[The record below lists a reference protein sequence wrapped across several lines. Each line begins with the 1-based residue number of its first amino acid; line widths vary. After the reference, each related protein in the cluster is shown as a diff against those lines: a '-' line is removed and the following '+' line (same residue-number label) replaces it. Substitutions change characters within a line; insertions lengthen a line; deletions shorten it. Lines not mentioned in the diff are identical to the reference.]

1 MSNYP
6 PGVTGNEYEIAGGNE
21 FEEWFECNGTTTYVS
36 ITKHE
41 MYDLADHA
49 LALFNEFK
57 RSGNITEYWIEQ
69 RLKPLMR
76 DINGYANS
84 FETYDSDCNFS
95 GVVLKEGYQGY
106 VSVNCPKCDKD
117 YEYKLSKYDG
127 E

>member
-41 MYDLADHA
+41 MHDLADHA

-95 GVVLKEGYQGY
+95 GVVLKEEYQGY